1 MNFNHLDLNLLIA
14 FDALMTEKN
23 VSKAAEK
30 LFVGQSA
37 MSHSLN
43 RLKHALD
50 DPILVRTTTGMKP
63 TTSAE
68 ANYTD
73 TQGTAGN

>member
-14 FDALMTEKN
+14 FDALMAEKN

-37 MSHSLN
+37 MSLPS
-43 RLKHALD
+43 
-50 DPILVRTTTGMKP
+50 IV
-63 TTSAE
+63 
-68 ANYTD
+68 
-73 TQGTAGN
+73 